1 MGCTGSSYY
10 SYEKKKCISIE
21 NYKVMVEN
29 NIHMRG
35 EQYDKAAEQMGL
47 HLKNIGLPVLAVFCV
62 LLGVAV
68 TVYCAHLVKVKL
80 ARALTQEQYL
90 SNYSNMEMN
99 AESKSKATSTAIVI
113 DRRDQAIPKGE
124 DLGFSQYP
132 ATQREREGKG
142 EGVSNV

>member
-1 MGCTGSSYY
+1 MGCTGSTYY

-29 NIHMRG
+29 NIMMRG
-35 EQYDKAAEQMGL
+35 EQYDKSAEQMGL
-47 HLKNIGLPVLAVFCV
+47 HLRNIGLPVLAVFCV
-62 LLGVAV
+62 LVGVAI

-80 ARALTQEQYL
+80 ARAITHEQYL
-90 SNYSNMEMN
+90 SNYNYTEMN
-99 AESKSKATSTAIVI
+99 AENKSKATSTAIII
-113 DRRDQAIPKGE
+113 DRRDQAVPKGE

-132 ATQREREGKG
+132 ATQRERESKG